1 MEEAG
6 RVEGRDENF
15 VWLEIGRMERELTGE
30 DDGGQ
35 TKRGWK
41 NGVVGRV

>member
-6 RVEGRDENF
+6 RVEGRDGNF
-15 VWLEIGRMERELTGE
+15 VWLGIGRMVRELTGE

-35 TKRGWK
+35 TKGGRR
-41 NGVVGRV
+41 NRMVGRV